1 MISGDLKQRTS
12 FMSFLGLVSEKYDSK
27 RKQIGIT
34 KMGSPGLRI
43 ILTEA
48 AWHIASLK
56 QKARS

>member
-1 MISGDLKQRTS
+1 
-12 FMSFLGLVSEKYDSK
+12 MSFLGLVSEKYDSK

-43 ILTEA
+43 ILTEV